1 MIALFITLLFGSH
14 KRKILSLIQKKL
26 EFKKN
31 PYGIICQLK
40 LLYHN
45 SIALFLS
52 VTEVKQD
59 EQSCI
64 KFMRLFYLAFRNFD
78 FDKIK

>member
-1 MIALFITLLFGSH
+1 MIVLFITLLFGSH

-52 VTEVKQD
+52 VTEEKQD

-64 KFMRLFYLAFRNFD
+64 KIYAAFLFSIPKF
-78 FDKIK
+78 